1 MRRLALCLLASSAL
15 SVGFAPLAS
24 AADGAV
30 PPTYKAPPAVVA
42 VPYSWTGVYVG
53 THLGVGWTRKHW
65 GSPGPDCIGG
75 LGSIGCLSD
84 LGSHGASGFLGG
96 GQTGFNWQ
104 TERLV
109 FGIEGQFSFA
119 SLNAD
124 HVRSNAFTFAN
135 ADGFVTFT
143 GTERFSSS
151 VKDIGT
157 IAARIG
163 VALGPTGGTLL
174 YVKGGAAFGHDSF
187 TLNFTDIVSCTR
199 GACRT
204 FPNSTS
210 VGAFDGSQTRWG
222 WMAGP
227 GIEYALSDHWSA
239 KVEYNYL
246 DLGTKNITLPG
257 SICTPTCRPASRT
270 VAIDQ
275 TIQLIKVGINYRFWW
290 GKAPV
295 VAKY

>member
-1 MRRLALCLLASSAL
+1 MRRLAFWLLASSAL
-15 SVGFAPLAS
+15 STGFGPLAS

-30 PPTYKAPPAVVA
+30 PPTYKAPPAAVA

-53 THLGVGWTRKHW
+53 GHLGVGWTRKHW
-65 GSPGPDCIGG
+65 RSPGPDCIGG
-75 LGSIGCLSD
+75 LGTIDCLSD

-104 TERLV
+104 SERLV

-119 SLNAD
+119 RLNGD
-124 HVRSNAFTFAN
+124 HVSNHTFTFAS

-143 GTERFSSS
+143 GTERFSTT

-163 VALGPTGGTLL
+163 MALGPTGSTLL
-174 YVKGGAAFGHDSF
+174 YVKGGAAFGNDSF
-187 TLNFTDIVSCTR
+187 GLNFTDIVSCTR
-199 GACRT
+199 GACRA
-204 FPNSTS
+204 FPGGTS
-210 VGAFDGSQTRWG
+210 LGSFGGSQTRWG
-222 WMAGP
+222 WMVGP
-227 GIEYALSDHWSA
+227 GIEYALFDNWSA

-257 SICTPTCRPASRT
+257 SICTPTCLPASRT
-270 VAIDQ
+270 VAIGQ

-290 GKAPV
+290 GKTPV